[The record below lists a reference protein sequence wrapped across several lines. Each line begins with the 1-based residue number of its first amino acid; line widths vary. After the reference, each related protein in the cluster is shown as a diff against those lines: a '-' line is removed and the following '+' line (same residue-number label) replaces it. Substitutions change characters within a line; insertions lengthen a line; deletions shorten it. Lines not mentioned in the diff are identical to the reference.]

1 MDNSAMLKRLDE
13 AIAEARDWAATG
25 WTMTFGRNAVRIG
38 SLPEAK
44 AQPAKFVNR
53 QEALAYW
60 RSVAEAGEE
69 TAVWGEKAKAALES
83 GDLRFAEGAV
93 YFAVIVEK
101 RLNKPTA
108 TWEPLLAGM
117 RALAA

>member
-1 MDNSAMLKRLDE
+1 MDKSAMLKRLDE
-13 AIAEARDWAATG
+13 AIAEARGWATSG

-38 SLPEAK
+38 SLPEAR
-44 AQPAKFVNR
+44 AQSDRFVNR

-69 TAVWGEKAKAALES
+69 TAVQGEKAKAALER
-83 GDLRFAEGAV
+83 GDLRLAEGAV
-93 YFAVIVEK
+93 YFALLVEK
-101 RLNKPTA
+101 RLNKPNS
-108 TWEPLLAGM
+108 TWEPLLTGM